1 MIDTSRKQQKEGARM
16 NRITHDAKKP
26 ETGIFATLRAFPA
39 GGQGRSAPADGRRLL
54 LLAACLVLAVL
65 WLLPASASATFIRPY
80 ICQITGKA
88 GESASA
94 SECNGPHV
102 GNTLP
107 SGSFS
112 LPTTLALDGSGDLWV
127 NDVKAGLI
135 DKFGPAGNYLAQG
148 NGESNGERHWRKFQT
163 TGIAY
168 GDTSEHVYLGENETG
183 HVVVWLANPNASF
196 SSGISEAELGMREV
210 TGLAIDNSGS
220 ATNGDLYVSG
230 SVAIEN
236 ETGHAYAT
244 IRRFDSVGKPAPF
257 SASAPYIKGN
267 EFIPHQGVEVEDDAS
282 IATDSAG
289 DLYTLAKGQ
298 ASPNAEVY
306 EFAPSGLFLR
316 AFTIPAVPPFGTY
329 IAIDPTNGHVLVL
342 DEKTASVYEF
352 DATGVFLGSG
362 IPAGSFSQPGGM
374 AVDSK
379 GRLYI
384 SDTSKRVVDVFGSP
398 VTTVNPPVV
407 VTGKATVI
415 AKHTVTLNATVNPE
429 GAELKECVFEYGET
443 TTYGHTVPCAETP
456 GEIGSGTSL
465 VPVHAD
471 VSALNAGAVYHFRL
485 HASNTN
491 GTSESKD
498 ETFVTPPAVKLTT
511 GTATLIQP
519 TTATLNGTV
528 DPEGQPVSDCHFEYS
543 GPGITEASAPCVPP
557 PGAGSS
563 ILEVHAD
570 LTGLQPRGEYA
581 FRLIATNSDGTTEG
595 AAVSFT
601 TAPAVKLETGDATN
615 IASTS
620 ATLVGTVDPQG
631 ATITECRFEYGV
643 EYALDHTAPCSP
655 FPGSVSEEVEV
666 RADISGLAAGQ
677 TYQFRLVAADSEG
690 QSTGALTV
698 FTTPLALPPE
708 TACPNAGLRTG
719 PSANLPDCRA
729 YELVSPP
736 DKKGS
741 DIAGM
746 PSRTRASSDGSAISF
761 MSTGAFA
768 DAQGMNIATE
778 YMAVRTAA
786 PATPGWA
793 THAITPGNL
802 EPAATK
808 EATEFVEPRY
818 MGEFSSDLSRG
829 FFFSNTALTSGSPDT
844 AEVPN
849 LYMRTD
855 LRTPGPGSYRLL
867 SDCPGCTGP
876 LPQNADQH
884 NLPSLAGESADFS
897 HVIFES
903 EEPLTA
909 DVAAQ
914 GCTPAY
920 NGNCPDRLYEWTD
933 GQVSLAGLVPPNGDT
948 RCGPRPLDACILAP
962 NSQAGCGANAERHE
976 YTPNTISK
984 DGSRIELTVTTSQA
998 ERTGGRLYQRIDN
1011 GLPDART
1018 IQINASERTIP
1029 AAPQDAIYGGASADG
1044 TRVFFTT
1051 KEPLTD
1057 DAPNT
1062 GNNPNLY
1069 MWNATPDAQG
1079 HHLTLIS
1086 KSEVGEPA
1094 SVRGVIGTSEDGR
1107 TVYFVNVGQL
1117 LSGQPTSGYYRIF
1130 RWHDGVL
1137 HNVAKIDAYTFEA
1150 LVGFQGKQGWSAGRQ
1165 SARVTA
1171 DGSHL
1176 LFLSGG
1182 TDELPHNP
1190 AGDACKGQRFGCE
1203 ELFLYD
1209 ANANGGEGSLACAS
1223 CSQPD
1228 GPASANAS
1236 FDSLSN
1242 EGPAAPTSYLN
1253 HPLSADGRFVFFDT
1267 PEALVPQDT
1276 NGVSDVY
1283 EYDSL
1288 TGGLR
1293 LVSTGESKFASTFE
1307 DATPDGS
1314 NVFFTTAQR
1323 ITGWDVDGNADLY
1336 DARVGGGL
1344 PEPPSPPLSCVGDS
1358 CQPPPLSLNDPT
1370 PASLS
1375 FSGAENPGP
1384 TVKEPTKPKRK
1395 VVKRSHKRRRHAKHG
1410 LHKRAVTRKR
1420 GGAK

>member
-1 MIDTSRKQQKEGARM
+1 M

-471 VSALNAGAVYHFRL
+471 VSALNAGTVYHFRL

-491 GTSESKD
+491 GSSESKD
-498 ETFVTPPAVKLTT
+498 ETFVTLPAVKLAT
-511 GTATLIQP
+511 GTASSIQP

-528 DPEGQPVSDCHFEYS
+528 DPEGQPVGDCHFEYS
-543 GPGITEASAPCVPP
+543 GPGFTEASAPCVPA
-557 PGAGSS
+557 PGAGSGNV
-563 ILEVHAD
+563 EVHAY
-570 LTGLQPRGEYA
+570 LTGLQPSGEYD
-581 FRLIATNSDGTTEG
+581 FRLIATNSDGIAEG
-595 AAVSFT
+595 AAATFT
-601 TAPAVKLETGDATN
+601 TAPAVKLETGEATN

-620 ATLVGTVDPQG
+620 ATLTGTVDPQG
-631 ATITECRFEYGV
+631 APITECRFEYGL
-643 EYALDHTAPCSP
+643 EYAFDHTASCSP
-655 FPGSVSEEVEV
+655 VPGAVSEEVEV
-666 RADISGLAAGQ
+666 HADISGLTPGQ

-698 FTTPLALPPE
+698 FTTPLAPPSE
-708 TACPNAGLRTG
+708 TGCPNAAMRTG

-736 DKKGS
+736 DKKGA

-761 MSTGAFA
+761 MSTGVFA
-768 DAQGMNIATE
+768 DAQGTNIATE

-786 PATPGWA
+786 PATSGWA

-802 EPAATK
+802 EPTSTK

-818 MGEFSSDLSRG
+818 IGEFSSDLSHG
-829 FFFSNTALTSGSPDT
+829 VFFSNTALTSGSPDA

-849 LYMRTD
+849 LYLRTD
-855 LRTPGPGSYRLL
+855 LRTPGSGSYQLL
-867 SDCPGCTGP
+867 SDCPGCAGL
-876 LPQNADQH
+876 LPHNAYK
-884 NLPSLAGESADFS
+884 PESAGASADFS

-903 EEPLTA
+903 SEPLTA

-914 GCTPAY
+914 GCTPTF
-920 NGNCPDRLYEWTD
+920 GSGGSCPDHLYEWAD
-933 GQVSLAGLVPPNGDT
+933 GQVSLAGLVPPAGGT
-948 RCGPRPLDACILAP
+948 RCGAAPLAACVAAP
-962 NSQAGCGANAERHE
+962 NSRAGQGAANINF
-976 YTPNTISK
+976 TPDTISA
-984 DGSRIELTVTTSQA
+984 DGSRIIFTVN
-998 ERTGGRLYQRIDN
+998 TGGESNVGTLYMRVDN
-1011 GLPDART
+1011 GKADART
-1018 IQINASERTIP
+1018 VQLNASERTTP
-1029 AAPQDAIYGGASADG
+1029 DAVPSDAQYWAASSDDSK
-1044 TRVFFTT
+1044 VFFAT
-1051 KEPLTD
+1051 KDNLVD
-1057 DAPNT
+1057 SDNT
-1062 GNNPNLY
+1062 PENNADLY
-1069 MWNATPDAQG
+1069 EYSVTPDAQG
-1079 HHLTLIS
+1079 HHLTVVS
-1086 KSEVGEPA
+1086 ADQVGTGA
-1094 SVRGVIGTSEDGR
+1094 NVDGVIGASADGR
-1107 TVYFVNVGQL
+1107 TVYFFSTAQL
-1117 LSGQPTSGYYRIF
+1117 VAGQPTATDGELIYR
-1130 RWHDGVL
+1130 WTDGVL
-1137 HNVAKIDAYTFEA
+1137 HYVAEA
-1150 LVGFQGKQGWSAGRQ
+1150 NQ
-1165 SARVTA
+1165 SARRPLTGFSGRGTGWIYGQPAARVSP
-1171 DGSHL
+1171 DGNHL
-1176 LFLSGG
+1176 LFASQG
-1182 TDELPHNP
+1182 TDELPHTGVSDTCG
-1190 AGDACKGQRFGCE
+1190 ATHDQACI

-1209 ANANGGEGSLACAS
+1209 ATANNGQGSVVCAS
-1223 CSQPD
+1223 CAQPD
-1228 GPASANAS
+1228 GPAGADAS
-1236 FDSLSN
+1236 FSSYLDK
-1242 EGPAAPTSYLN
+1242 GPASNTSYLD

-1267 PEALVPQDT
+1267 SDALVPQDT

-1314 NVFFTTAQR
+1314 NVFFATAQR

-1344 PEPPSPPLSCVGDS
+1344 PEPPSPPLSCVGDA
-1358 CQPPPLSLNDPT
+1358 CQPPPPTLNDPT

-1384 TVKEPTKPKRK
+1384 TVKTPLKPKHK

-1420 GGAK
+1420 GGVK